1 VKHGALFV
9 LTCLVAT
16 AVGWAQGFPQAN
28 DPEDGIP
35 FEVNPKFG
43 SILIKAQVNG
53 RPAKL
58 VVDTGSSHTILSAE
72 LLQVRLLALAHA
84 EAPAKPQGSPKT
96 GHVGSAENRP

>member
-1 VKHGALFV
+1 MCFLWHLPLSFLGRILKLTPTTPAGRWQVKHGALFV

-16 AVGWAQGFPQAN
+16 AVGWAQGLPKASDPQ
-28 DPEDGIP
+28 DGIP

-58 VVDTGSSHTILSAE
+58 VVDTGSSHTILS
-72 LLQVRLLALAHA
+72 
-84 EAPAKPQGSPKT
+84 
-96 GHVGSAENRP
+96 